1 MGPEVRPGQQREA
14 RPRFYR
20 RPGRDRGSP
29 RFPATRTAG
38 EEVMADFCLSCRTFG
53 HCTNDCHLT
62 CELDVP
68 TAREADAPSEELLR
82 IGGLMANT
90 MFNLAQRESLPIR
103 ERASFKDMQIAWDA
117 ARRAAPRI
125 ASMEAQAV
133 AWQCRRPGGSWG
145 PPFTKQA
152 HVEIFL

>member
-20 RPGRDRGSP
+20 RPGRDRCSP

-53 HCTNDCHLT
+53 HCTNDCHVT

-82 IGGLMANT
+82 IGGIMAYLRRNT
-90 MFNLAQRESLPIR
+90 SR
-103 ERASFKDMQIAWDA
+103 RASFPLP
-117 ARRAAPRI
+117 AP
-125 ASMEAQAV
+125 
-133 AWQCRRPGGSWG
+133 
-145 PPFTKQA
+145 
-152 HVEIFL
+152 